1 MIHSYKEETQQLKN
15 ASKTLL
21 FPINLNLGFIDL
33 DRLKLQRIPISLKL
47 LIQIGFILLTF
58 PQLKRMKNP

>member
-21 FPINLNLGFIDL
+21 FPINLNLGFIGL
-33 DRLKLQRIPISLKL
+33 DRLDRKSVV
-47 LIQIGFILLTF
+47 
-58 PQLKRMKNP
+58 